1 MTEIETK
8 IYGILESYG
17 IDEKIKIDE
26 EFAQDLLN
34 ILEQNPEGVWLDSEG
49 VLHMELD

>member
-1 MTEIETK
+1 MTEIENK
-8 IYGILESYG
+8 IYAILESYG
-17 IDEKIKIDE
+17 INEKIKIDE
-26 EFAQDLLN
+26 EMAQALLN

>member
-1 MTEIETK
+1 MTEIENK
-8 IYGILESYG
+8 IYAILESYG
-17 IDEKIKIDE
+17 INEKIKIDTE
-26 EFAQDLLN
+26 MAQDLLN

>member
-1 MTEIETK
+1 MTDIENK
-8 IYGILESYG
+8 IYTILENYG
-17 IDEKIKIDE
+17 INEKIKIDE

-49 VLHMELD
+49 ALHIELD